1 MTRSVSVLMGS
12 ASDETVM
19 KVAVETLRGLG
30 VECEM
35 RVLSAHRTPDAVRD
49 FVREASTRGVKVF
62 ICGAGG
68 AAHLAGAV
76 AAHTTSPVIGVP
88 LATSNAIAGG
98 LDALLSTVQMPRGVP
113 VATVAVG
120 EPGAANAGILAA
132 EILATGDDELAGRLR
147 VMRQEMAA
155 KVLGSTK

>member
-1 MTRSVSVLMGS
+1 MTLLVSVLLGS
-12 ASDETVM
+12 SSDETVM
-19 KVAVETLRGLG
+19 KMAVETLRGLG
-30 VECEM
+30 VECDM
-35 RVLSAHRTPDAVRD
+35 RVLSAHRTPDALRD
-49 FVREASTRGVKVF
+49 WVTEASARGVKVF

-76 AAHTTSPVIGVP
+76 AALTTSPVIGVP
-88 LATSNAIAGG
+88 LAAPNAVAGG

-120 EPGAANAGILAA
+120 EAGAANAGILAA

-147 VMRQEMAA
+147 MLREGMAA
-155 KVLGSTK
+155 KVLAG